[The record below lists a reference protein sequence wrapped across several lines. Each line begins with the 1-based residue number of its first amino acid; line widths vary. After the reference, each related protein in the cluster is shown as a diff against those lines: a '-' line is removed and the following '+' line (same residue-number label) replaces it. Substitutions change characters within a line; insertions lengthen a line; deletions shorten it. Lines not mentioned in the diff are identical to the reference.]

1 MFADTAVESLV
12 IESIVGLMEML
23 NLSNRK
29 TSTEGKHETIKC
41 KRLHIL
47 QFRPVRR

>member
-12 IESIVGLMEML
+12 IEPIAGLMEML

-29 TSTEGKHETIKC
+29 TLTEGKHEK
-41 KRLHIL
+41 
-47 QFRPVRR
+47 